1 MRVSGQS
8 ALISA
13 AIHAILILCFTLSSG
28 HCREAKHN
36 RAMAPA
42 KPGSSAQRMLPDH
55 NTGECGGIYVDRATG
70 AIKKI
75 PNVDLVVSRMEI
87 IKNARGTWVKPWI
100 KNRCPG
106 SLSRR
111 VHVLIDNVVITI
123 AGVAGGAETAATP
136 VGVRP
141 AASYTAIVDF
151 DHRIAEANE
160 SNNRCNR
167 STSGR
172 CR

>member
-1 MRVSGQS
+1 
-8 ALISA
+8 LIGA
-13 AIHAILILCFTLSSG
+13 GICTVLILSFTLTNG

-55 NTGECGGIYVDRATG
+55 NTGECGGVYVDRATG
-70 AIKKI
+70 ATRKI
-75 PNVDLVVSRMEI
+75 PNVDLIVTRIEV

-100 KNRCPG
+100 KNRCSG
-106 SLSRR
+106 TLSKP
-111 VHVLIDNVVITI
+111 VHVSIGDVVVTI
-123 AGVAGGAETAATP
+123 AGVAGGSEKTTMP

-141 AASYTAIVDF
+141 ASSYTAIVDY
-151 DHRIAEANE
+151 DHRISEANE
-160 SNNRCNR
+160 SNNRCTR